1 MLNAESSEISAVLD
15 VECMY
20 RTHYSAV
27 MRYVRARVRS
37 REVAEDLVSDVFCRA
52 VGAARRYVPLR
63 QTTLPWL
70 YTIAAHRVADHYRR
84 QRPTCALDTVFGIC
98 EDAPSPD
105 DVVAQRDQVEQIW
118 EAAKMLPPAQR
129 RALWLRYGEGRDL
142 KEIAVRMDRSVEAVK
157 LLIHRATR
165 TIKGRLEAGTT
176 HLPAA
181 LAQAAA

>member
-1 MLNAESSEISAVLD
+1 MLNIESSENAAVLD

-84 QRPTCALDTVFGIC
+84 QRPACTLDAVFGISD
-98 EDAPSPD
+98 DAPSPD
-105 DVVAQRDQVEQIW
+105 SVVVQRDQIDRIW
-118 EAAKMLPPAQR
+118 QAAKSLPPAQR
-129 RALWLRYGEGRDL
+129 RALWLRYGEGCDL
-142 KEIAVRMDRSVEAVK
+142 KEIAARMGRSVEAVK

-165 TIKGRLEAGTT
+165 TIRGRLEVGVTR
-176 HLPAA
+176 LPPAVA
-181 LAQAAA
+181 RAAA